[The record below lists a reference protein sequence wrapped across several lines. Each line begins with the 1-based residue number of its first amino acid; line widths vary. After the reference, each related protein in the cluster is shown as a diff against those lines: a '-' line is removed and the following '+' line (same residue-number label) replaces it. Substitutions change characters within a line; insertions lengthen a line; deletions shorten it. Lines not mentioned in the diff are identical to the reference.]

1 MARILLIDDDA
12 SGRTALRRALKGQGY
27 EVEAHAAGATAMA
40 VLESGAEFDLVITD
54 LKMPEMDGLEV
65 LQRVRDLDKDLP
77 VILITAFGTIENA
90 VEAMGLGARDYL
102 TKPLS
107 LPEVRAKVEK
117 ALEAGRL
124 ARENRRLSDENQHLR
139 QKVRAE
145 RGLTAIVGV
154 SAAMETLKR
163 RLKQVAPTNS
173 SVLII
178 GESGTG
184 KELIARALHE
194 ESLRPDE
201 GDRPFLP
208 INCAAIPKD
217 ILESELFGHERG
229 AFTGA
234 TSRKPGKF
242 ELASGGTL
250 FLDEIGELPLDMQAK
265 LLRVLEEKAFMRV
278 GGVEMVEVN
287 VRILAATNANLETL
301 VARGEFR
308 TDLYYRLKVVTLE
321 IPPLRSRIDDIPEL
335 ARFFLAGLAAEYDR
349 QGLRVTEAV
358 METLIRHPW
367 PGNARELRNLL
378 ESVVVLSQGLVIDLG
393 DLPVE
398 YGGRDGALPDETP
411 LSSATA
417 AESGSGTATGS
428 NSGRAGE
435 TVAPPV
441 AEEESA
447 AAGHPVPDRSEPA
460 PAETADRPAHG
471 GDGPPPPDFQ
481 SGLSM
486 AELEKKH
493 ILRTLEEQGQNRTRA
508 AKILGIGRRTL
519 QRKLEE
525 YKEDGEDVPP
535 AASE

>member
-12 SGRTALRRALKGQGY
+12 SGRTALRRALTRQGY
-27 EVEAHAAGATAMA
+27 EVEAHADGAMAMA
-40 VLESGAEFDLVITD
+40 VLEGGAEFDLVITD

-65 LQRVRDLDKDLP
+65 LQRVRGLDRELP

-107 LPEVRAKVEK
+107 LPEVQAKVEK

-124 ARENRRLSDENQHLR
+124 ARENQRLADENRHLR
-139 QKVRAE
+139 QKVREE
-145 RGLTAIVGV
+145 RGLAAIVGV
-154 SAAMETLKR
+154 SPAMQSLEQR
-163 RLKQVAPTNS
+163 RKQVAPTGS

-201 GDRPFLP
+201 GGRPFLP

-265 LLRVLEEKAFMRV
+265 LLRVREEKAFMRV
-278 GGVEMVEVN
+278 GGVEMVQVN
-287 VRILAATNANLETL
+287 VRIVAATNANLEER
-301 VARGEFR
+301 VAQGDFR

-321 IPPLRSRIDDIPEL
+321 IPPLRSLAEDIPEL
-335 ARFFLAGLAAEYDR
+335 GRVLLGGLAREYDR
-349 QGLRVTEAV
+349 EGLRVTEAA
-358 METLIRHPW
+358 MEVLIRQRW

-378 ESVVVLSQGLVIDLG
+378 ESAVVLSQGLVIDLG

-398 YGGRDGALPDETP
+398 YGGQDGAPPQAPSPSNGKATPGSVTAPDT
-411 LSSATA
+411 
-417 AESGSGTATGS
+417 ESG
-428 NSGRAGE
+428 
-435 TVAPPV
+435 PPADPDPAAV
-441 AEEESA
+441 AEEA
-447 AAGHPVPDRSEPA
+447 PAGQPAPGMEEPA
-460 PAETADRPAHG
+460 PVPSDYQP
-471 GDGPPPPDFQ
+471 
-481 SGLSM
+481 GLSM
-486 AELEKKH
+486 AELEKRH
-493 ILRTLEEQGQNRTRA
+493 ILRTLEEQGRNRTRA
-508 AKILGIGRRTL
+508 AKVLGIGRRTL

-525 YKEDGEDVPP
+525 YKEEGEDVPP